1 MTAALRYEW
10 VRIRTIRSTYWL
22 SIIAVVF
29 GVGLSFLVAMGVHFS
44 IHSDKPPTAS
54 DLRGMGPGFAT
65 QFASFGVPYFVAY
78 ILAMVAVLSWG
89 HEYRHGMIRATLT
102 ALSSRTSAWVAKLVV
117 TGVWVLAVT
126 AATILLSL
134 LAAWLWLHG
143 DAVDVVTAGTWRVA
157 GRTLL
162 YVLVFCWLAGGFTA
176 LVRNQTAA
184 LVLLFLW
191 PLAVETVVS
200 VVFSLVP
207 ALRDHQHAT
216 RFLPFDAGARI
227 VAIYPKAHHG
237 AFGYPLSLVGALTI
251 FGGLTLVALVASL
264 VLFRKRDA

>member
-1 MTAALRYEW
+1 MTSALRYELM
-10 VRIRTIRSTYWL
+10 RIRTIRSTYWL
-22 SIIAVVF
+22 STIAVVF

-44 IHSDKPPTAS
+44 MSSAHPPTAG
-54 DLRGMGPGFAT
+54 DLRGLGAGFAS
-65 QFASFGVPYFVAY
+65 QFAAFGVPYFVAY
-78 ILAMVAVLSWG
+78 ILAMVSVLSWG

-102 ALSSRTSAWVAKLVV
+102 ALSSRTAAWVAKLVV
-117 TGVWVLAVT
+117 TGAWVLAVT
-126 AATILLSL
+126 AVTILLSL

-143 DAVDVVTAGTWRVA
+143 DHVALFEAGTWRVA

-162 YVLVFCWLAGGFTA
+162 YVLIFCWLAGAFTA

-216 RFLPFDAGARI
+216 RFLPFQAGARI
-227 VAIYPKAHHG
+227 IAIQPKAHG
-237 AFGYPLSLVGALTI
+237 VFDYPLSLVGAVTI
-251 FGGLTLVALVASL
+251 FGGLTLVALAASL
-264 VLFRKRDA
+264 VLFRSRDA